1 LDTGKILEEVLQ
13 LYMRKLQGNSIT
25 VDKRCGED
33 LEIEGYPGE
42 LRQLF
47 SNLILNAIDAMKE
60 GGRLRL
66 RVVRAHEWSA
76 SSRPG
81 VRVTVADTG
90 NGIGTADLP
99 HIFEPF
105 YTTKKDQGTGLGL
118 WLAYGIVQK
127 HSGWMR
133 VMSSTGP
140 TSSGTVFAVFLPES
154 PAVANT
160 QAA

>member
-1 LDTGKILEEVLQ
+1 
-13 LYMRKLQGNSIT
+13 
-25 VDKRCGED
+25 
-33 LEIEGYPGE
+33 
-42 LRQLF
+42 
-47 SNLILNAIDAMKE
+47 
-60 GGRLRL
+60 
-66 RVVRAHEWSA
+66 
-76 SSRPG
+76 
-81 VRVTVADTG
+81 VRVTIADTG

-140 TSSGTVFAVFLPES
+140 ASSGTVFAVFLPES